1 MSRMQ
6 GLQLGETLEDGTTLN
21 KYSEAL
27 QKVGISIFDSAGEL
41 KKMDDILDEM
51 GSKWET
57 LNTAQQTALAQ
68 TVAGVRQYN
77 QLISL
82 MDNWNAGDSDSMMSN
97 LNTANNA
104 SGTLQEQ
111 ADIYAESWEAAR
123 NRVKASAEEI
133 YSALL
138 NDEFFIDLNDSFA
151 KILGSIKNL
160 ITAFG
165 GVKGVL
171 ATVGFALSS
180 VFKTQLAETIDN
192 LIFSVRGSLGLVK
205 KEMTE
210 LQSSATQLLA

>member
-1 MSRMQ
+1 
-6 GLQLGETLEDGTTLN
+6 
-21 KYSEAL
+21 
-27 QKVGISIFDSAGEL
+27 
-41 KKMDDILDEM
+41 
-51 GSKWET
+51 
-57 LNTAQQTALAQ
+57 
-68 TVAGVRQYN
+68 
-77 QLISL
+77 